1 MLKRPASANPHQEV
15 RQVLQGRTEPSVDDV
30 PKLQFVEQ
38 CFREALRLYSPVT
51 FITRDV
57 AHDTLLGGHRVYQ
70 GERINLVT
78 RALHTNPEYWA
89 GAAGEFGDPLSFN
102 PDRFSPEAVRE
113 RHPNAYHPW
122 GFASR
127 ACIGSQFALF
137 EAKTFLASMLIHFR
151 LQGIPGYKIVASCEG
166 GGAAPSPENLA
177 FHVFPRPG
185 GPLWSDGIMRPLAM
199 NEGKEDENDNWD
211 LWIWVHGIAW
221 VNEHVISGSSFRL
234 GQFFLLYRSGV
245 DPIDSIDHRNP
256 SNLCT
261 DAGCG
266 SLAAMEAPVTPL
278 DWPRIDGCPRMFQ
291 AVLEKASAQADLI
304 DVVLPP
310 LRWGT

>member
-1 MLKRPASANPHQEV
+1 MIYLFIRSRVITYTLSTILYLHTHFKVAASANPQQEV
-15 RQVLQGRTEPSVDDV
+15 RQVLQGRTEPAVDDV

-166 GGAAPSPENLA
+166 GGAAPSPANLA

-199 NEGKEDENDNWD
+199 NEGKEENDEN
-211 LWIWVHGIAW
+211 
-221 VNEHVISGSSFRL
+221 
-234 GQFFLLYRSGV
+234 
-245 DPIDSIDHRNP
+245 
-256 SNLCT
+256 
-261 DAGCG
+261 
-266 SLAAMEAPVTPL
+266 
-278 DWPRIDGCPRMFQ
+278 
-291 AVLEKASAQADLI
+291 
-304 DVVLPP
+304 
-310 LRWGT
+310 

>member
-151 LQGIPGYKIVASCEG
+151 LQGIRGTRSWPVARVGVLHLPRRTWPSMSSPGQVDHCGLMASWDHWPWTKARRMRTITEIY
-166 GGAAPSPENLA
+166 
-177 FHVFPRPG
+177 
-185 GPLWSDGIMRPLAM
+185 GIY
-199 NEGKEDENDNWD
+199 GF
-211 LWIWVHGIAW
+211 GC
-221 VNEHVISGSSFRL
+221 
-234 GQFFLLYRSGV
+234 
-245 DPIDSIDHRNP
+245 
-256 SNLCT
+256 CT
-261 DAGCG
+261 GLHE
-266 SLAAMEAPVTPL
+266 SMS
-278 DWPRIDGCPRMFQ
+278 M
-291 AVLEKASAQADLI
+291 
-304 DVVLPP
+304 
-310 LRWGT
+310 